1 MTQSYTAFHT
11 FANNTKQTCLVTALS
26 LFSLL
31 IIMIAP
37 INVGKL
43 YKLIGKILVIT
54 MLGYT
59 FLRNCKETNRL
70 VSTIPELFSEQQH
83 STIKTNTILSYILSI
98 SIFVLIIYIT
108 YTIIF

>member
-1 MTQSYTAFHT
+1 MSQSSAAFHT
-11 FANNTKQTCLVTALS
+11 FADNTKQTCMVTALS
-26 LFSLL
+26 LFALL

-37 INVGKL
+37 INVGKF
-43 YKLIGKILVIT
+43 YILIGKLLVIT

-70 VSTIPELFSEQQH
+70 VSNIPELFSEQQH
-83 STIKTNTILSYILSI
+83 STMKINTILSYILSI
-98 SIFVLIIYIT
+98 SILALIIYIT